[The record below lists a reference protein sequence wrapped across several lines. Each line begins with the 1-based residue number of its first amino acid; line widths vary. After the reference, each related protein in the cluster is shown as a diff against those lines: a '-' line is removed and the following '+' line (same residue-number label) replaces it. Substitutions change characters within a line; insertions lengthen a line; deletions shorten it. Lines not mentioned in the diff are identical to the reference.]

1 MPGSAIHSIE
11 NAITSGRFVVID
23 GGTGTELER
32 RGADM
37 HSDVWCAMATL
48 SNPETLRGVH
58 EDYIRAGAKII
69 TANTFS
75 SSLNMLGPAGLAD
88 RFDEA
93 NRVAVEI
100 ALEARDRMNANET
113 VAVAGSMSH
122 QLPLIPGSGRRDPE
136 KVPPAEVVASN
147 HREMAAMLAGLGVDL
162 IMLEMMSDPALA
174 NPAIAAAKSTGLPV
188 WVGYSC
194 RENGKGEPVSW
205 TIDSLPIADMVRQI
219 PPDRGDVAGVMHTSV
234 SLISASIKAVRK
246 LHPGPIAVYPDTGHF
261 EMPSWVWTDAIAP
274 ADFGDMAVGW
284 VEEGAQILG
293 GCCGTGVEHIE
304 ALVEALARR

>member
-1 MPGSAIHSIE
+1 MSGSAFDSIE
-11 NAITSGRFVVID
+11 KAITTGQVVVID

-48 SNPETLRGVH
+48 SHPAMLRGVH
-58 EDYIRAGAKII
+58 EDYIRAGARII

-88 RFDEA
+88 RFQEA

-100 ALEARDRMNANET
+100 ALEARDRMNANQT

-122 QLPLIPGSGRRDPE
+122 QLPLIPGSDRRDPE
-136 KVPPAEVVASN
+136 KVPPAEIVASN
-147 HREMAAMLAGLGVDL
+147 HREMAAILADFGVDL

-174 NPAIAAAKSTGLPV
+174 NPAITAARTTGLPV

-194 RENGKGEPVSW
+194 RENDQGEIVSW
-205 TIDSLPIADMVRQI
+205 TIDSLPIEEMLREI
-219 PPDRGDVAGVMHTSV
+219 PPGHTDVAGVMHTSV
-234 SLISASIKAVRK
+234 SLISASIKAFRK
-246 LHPGPIAVYPDTGHF
+246 QHQGPIAVYPDTGHF
-261 EMPSWVWTDAIAP
+261 EMPSWVWTDSIDP
-274 ADFGDMAVGW
+274 ANFGEMAMRW
-284 VEEGAQILG
+284 VDEGAQILG

-304 ALVEALARR
+304 ALVEAMVRR